1 MLRAAL
7 LARTRLLLAAGG
19 CGESGA
25 VREGPGRAGGRAG
38 GREGAA
44 HRVLLVAQRQALQG
58 RQPRLL
64 LAGGER
70 GAGVQHGGGAG
81 SDWGPRGSA
90 APFIYP
96 FELGAT
102 TPAGQSEPEPR
113 PERGAHWA
121 GGRPEARLPLWRQEE
136 GQGGFGAL
144 AEATPTER
152 ASHAPGVSVPPPPRV
167 LRRPMGPGPLSP
179 YRNLRRC
186 PQTP

>member
-25 VREGPGRAGGRAG
+25 VREGPWREGGRAG
-38 GREGAA
+38 GGKGPLTVFSLSPSARPFRAGSRGCSWRVASGARA
-44 HRVLLVAQRQALQG
+44 CSMAA
-58 RQPRLL
+58 
-64 LAGGER
+64 AR
-70 GAGVQHGGGAG
+70 GATGQRGG
-81 SDWGPRGSA
+81 RA

-121 GGRPEARLPLWRQEE
+121 GGRPEARLPLWRREA
-136 GQGGFGAL
+136 GRAARRFWRARGGHAH
-144 AEATPTER
+144 R
-152 ASHAPGVSVPPPPRV
+152 AGRPRPLGLCAPRPPP
-167 LRRPMGPGPLSP
+167 G
-179 YRNLRRC
+179 C
-186 PQTP
+186 